1 MCQAL
6 GITVN
11 REGFCLHGAYI
22 LVGKQ
27 KINKYKTEID
37 QGGVS
42 SSAFCNT
49 LQSALGAL
57 GVTERTPSIP
67 PTSLW
72 AVKASLQR
80 LKPQVS
86 QELVPDPL
94 LESPPV
100 KRARRGEKTS

>member
-1 MCQAL
+1 MNDSPASL
-6 GITVN
+6 SW
-11 REGFCLHGAYI
+11 
-22 LVGKQ
+22 
-27 KINKYKTEID
+27 D